1 MIKFRR
7 ISQIEKLYPFM
18 DAAIDKDVLNG
29 DFGAVTSGKF
39 APKADAKQAIMQ
51 VEVGDDMDMPEYKI
65 PAGSHVRV
73 VDLEKLDGQEVEVY
87 GVQLPDT
94 FKVGDKLKSDAT
106 GKLVTGATTA
116 PYYEVTE
123 VLGNKLGVA
132 VKVVAKTVAAA

>member
-18 DAAIDKDVLNG
+18 DAVIDKDVLNG

-51 VEVGDDMDMPEYKI
+51 IEVGDDMDMPEYKI

-132 VKVVAKTVAAA
+132 VKVVAKTAAAA

>member
-18 DAAIDKDVLNG
+18 DAVIDKDVLNG

-51 VEVGDDMDMPEYKI
+51 IEVGDDMDMPEYKI
-65 PAGSHVRV
+65 PSGSHVRV

-132 VKVVAKTVAAA
+132 VKVVAKTAAAA

>member
-1 MIKFRR
+1 MIKFRK
-7 ISQIEKLYPFM
+7 ISQIEKLYPFV
-18 DAAIDKDVLNG
+18 DAVIDKDALNG
-29 DFGAVTSGKF
+29 DFGLVTTGKF

-73 VDLEKLDGQEVEVY
+73 VDLEKLDGQEIEVY
-87 GVQLPDT
+87 GAQLPDT

-106 GKLVTGATTA
+106 GKLVSGASAA

-123 VLGNKLGVA
+123 IIGNKLGVA
-132 VKVVAKTVAAA
+132 AKVVATKVV

>member
-18 DAAIDKDVLNG
+18 DAVIDKDALNG

-73 VDLEKLDGQEVEVY
+73 VDFEKLEGQKY
-87 GVQLPDT
+87 TALSYQQLLQ
-94 FKVGDKLKSDAT
+94 K
-106 GKLVTGATTA
+106 
-116 PYYEVTE
+116 EI
-123 VLGNKLGVA
+123 N
-132 VKVVAKTVAAA
+132 

>member
-18 DAAIDKDVLNG
+18 DAVIDKDVLNG

-51 VEVGDDMDMPEYKI
+51 VEVSDDMDMPEYKI

-87 GVQLPDT
+87 GVQLPGT

-132 VKVVAKTVAAA
+132 VKVVAKTAAAA

>member
-18 DAAIDKDVLNG
+18 DAVIDKDVLNG

-132 VKVVAKTVAAA
+132 VKVVAKTAAAA

>member
-18 DAAIDKDVLNG
+18 DAVIDKDALNG

-65 PAGSHVRV
+65 PAGSHV
-73 VDLEKLDGQEVEVY
+73 
-87 GVQLPDT
+87 T
-94 FKVGDKLKSDAT
+94 
-106 GKLVTGATTA
+106 
-116 PYYEVTE
+116 VTE
-123 VLGNKLGVA
+123 VYSGASYELA
-132 VKVVAKTVAAA
+132 SAKSQETDIIANPEKKSDQYQHIKKAATN

>member
-18 DAAIDKDVLNG
+18 DAVIDKDVLNG

-51 VEVGDDMDMPEYKI
+51 IEVGDDMDMPEYKI

-94 FKVGDKLKSDAT
+94 FKVGDKLKSDST

-132 VKVVAKTVAAA
+132 VKVVAKTAAAA

>member
-1 MIKFRR
+1 MIKFRE
-7 ISQIEKLYPFM
+7 ISQIEKLYTFV
-18 DAAIDKDVLNG
+18 DATIDKDVLNG

-51 VEVGDDMDMPEYKI
+51 IEVGDDMDMPEYKI
-65 PAGSHVRV
+65 PSGSHVRV

-132 VKVVAKTVAAA
+132 VKVVAKTAAAA

>member
-18 DAAIDKDVLNG
+18 DAVIDKDALNG

-94 FKVGDKLKSDAT
+94 FKVGDKLKSDAA

-132 VKVVAKTVAAA
+132 VKVVAKTAAAA

>member
-18 DAAIDKDVLNG
+18 DAVIDKDVLNG
-29 DFGAVTSGKF
+29 DFGVVTSGKF

-132 VKVVAKTVAAA
+132 VKVVAKTAAAA

>member
-51 VEVGDDMDMPEYKI
+51 IEVGDDMDMPEYKI

-132 VKVVAKTVAAA
+132 VKVVAKTAAAA

>member
-18 DAAIDKDVLNG
+18 DAVIDKDVLNG

-51 VEVGDDMDMPEYKI
+51 IEVGDDMDMPEYKI

-132 VKVVAKTVAAA
+132 VKVVTKTAAAA

>member
-1 MIKFRR
+1 MIKFRK
-7 ISQIEKLYPFM
+7 ISQIEKLYPFV
-18 DAAIDKDVLNG
+18 DATIDKDALNG
-29 DFGAVTSGKF
+29 DFGSVTTGKF

-132 VKVVAKTVAAA
+132 VKVVAKTAAAA

>member
-7 ISQIEKLYPFM
+7 ISQIEKLYPFV
-18 DAAIDKDVLNG
+18 DATIDKDALNG
-29 DFGAVTSGKF
+29 DFGSVTTGKF

-73 VDLEKLDGQEVEVY
+73 VDFEKLDGQEVEVY

-132 VKVVAKTVAAA
+132 VKVVAKTAAAA

>member
-1 MIKFRR
+1 MIKFRE
-7 ISQIEKLYPFM
+7 ISQIEKLYTFV
-18 DAAIDKDVLNG
+18 DATIDKDALNG
-29 DFGAVTSGKF
+29 DFGSVTTGKF

-132 VKVVAKTVAAA
+132 VKVVAKTAAAA

>member
-18 DAAIDKDVLNG
+18 DAVIDKDVLNG

-51 VEVGDDMDMPEYKI
+51 IEVGDDMDMPEYKI

>member
-18 DAAIDKDVLNG
+18 DAVIDKDVLNG

-51 VEVGDDMDMPEYKI
+51 IEVGDDMDMPEYKI

-132 VKVVAKTVAAA
+132 VKVVAKTVDAA

>member
-18 DAAIDKDVLNG
+18 DAVIDKDVLNG

-51 VEVGDDMDMPEYKI
+51 IEVGDDMDMPEYKI

-94 FKVGDKLKSDAT
+94 FKVGDKLKSDAA

-132 VKVVAKTVAAA
+132 VKVVAKTAAAA

>member
-18 DAAIDKDVLNG
+18 DAVIDKDVLNG
-29 DFGAVTSGKF
+29 DFGVVTSGKF

-51 VEVGDDMDMPEYKI
+51 IEVGDDMDMPEYKI